1 MSQKNRILN
10 MNTTIWS
17 NYWNS
22 IQIPNYLSH
31 PGSSLMSSK
40 KLTTIK
46 VGPPRSFIYYC
57 MIFHQSR
64 KRQNLRI
71 FLLLLFEGNISVNLS
86 YFSWLYLC
94 TSGSNLCP
102 FPYAIIPIP
111 LAHPF
116 CLIQGG
122 VCLYWTILCA
132 LMKIYV
138 LILVSLIHYLL

>member
-64 KRQNLRI
+64 KRQNLRT
-71 FLLLLFEGNISVNLS
+71 FLLLLFEDNVIVNLS
-86 YFSWLYLC
+86 HFSWLYLC
-94 TSGSNLCP
+94 TSGSNLCT
-102 FPYAIIPIP
+102 FPYTIITIP
-111 LAHPF
+111 LLTPF
-116 CLIQGG
+116 VLFKGG
-122 VCLYWTILCA
+122 FAFTEPF
-132 LMKIYV
+132 YV
-138 LILVSLIHYLL
+138 L

>member
-1 MSQKNRILN
+1 MSQKKLILN

-71 FLLLLFEGNISVNLS
+71 FLLLLFEGNISINLS
-86 YFSWLYLC
+86 YFTWLYLC
-94 TSGSNLCP
+94 TSGSNLCIFHMQLFQYLWLTP
-102 FPYAIIPIP
+102 FVLFKGGFAFTEP
-111 LAHPF
+111 L
-116 CLIQGG
+116 
-122 VCLYWTILCA
+122 
-132 LMKIYV
+132 YV
-138 LILVSLIHYLL
+138 L